1 MSAKIREIVK
11 DSEEKYK
18 SNQGCQHLSAM
29 PGRVSLP
36 ISKNQILKRAW
47 RCDVVTSM
55 IASDVIQISKTI
67 INLDDLE
74 KNQALQVME
83 LIYRERFEEL
93 LEDIRSKVSLN
104 AESARNDDES

>member
-1 MSAKIREIVK
+1 
-11 DSEEKYK
+11 
-18 SNQGCQHLSAM
+18 
-29 PGRVSLP
+29 
-36 ISKNQILKRAW
+36 
-47 RCDVVTSM
+47 M

-104 AESARNDDES
+104 AESARNDDGS

>member
-1 MSAKIREIVK
+1 
-11 DSEEKYK
+11 
-18 SNQGCQHLSAM
+18 
-29 PGRVSLP
+29 
-36 ISKNQILKRAW
+36 
-47 RCDVVTSM
+47 M